1 MNDDYTTSQKV
12 ERKIGLA
19 VIRGN
24 GIEYKGHF
32 SLKR

>member
-1 MNDDYTTSQKV
+1 MNDDYTTSQKA

-24 GIEYKGHF
+24 GIENKGHF